1 MFQTVFSIIT
11 FQLIKIILSVWNLL
25 NPDDTFTYKDIH
37 IHSHVHAH
45 VCTLLSKGRI
55 KETHDQTFSFLL

>member
-45 VCTLLSKGRI
+45 VCTLQGKNKGNP
-55 KETHDQTFSFLL
+55 